1 MANVYHGA
9 IYGAYSKY
17 TRLRIQYTVTQDEVN
32 AISTIEM
39 NLYADRTKGSSQYNK
54 TGRSY
59 WNLTGTGNNAINYDW
74 AASSLEM
81 HLGYSSIQVTHN
93 EQGDASVT
101 LSGYWYTDRTSSS
114 YIPTEISVSETITLQ
129 NIPRKSSISMSTADV
144 ESNARVTISGY
155 SDSFRHSVYCYFGN
169 TYEVIKTDQ
178 PRGSFDWKIPKSFY
192 NEIRNSPRG
201 NGTIYCETY
210 SGSTFIGKT
219 ENSFTV
225 TTNEQLCKPTITGTL
240 TDSNEKTVALTGD
253 NTKLIRYH
261 STAYIQTN
269 AQAKNS
275 ASIRGIFAK
284 GTEVINNE
292 IWFENVETNEFEIM
306 ARDSRNYE
314 GKDLLT
320 AEMIPYIPLSLSATF
335 FRPLPTTG
343 EVSVKYSGNY
353 FNGQFSETES
363 NILDITWYYREKVSF
378 GEENEW
384 IEGGKITPTFEEN
397 KIVEDT
403 VSLGNIFE
411 YRNEYDFKIEAK
423 DKLTEVVRTASVSMG
438 IPVFNWGKDF
448 FNVNTKATFKE
459 DVDGKNLPV
468 AKALEIDTYD
478 DVGEGEILQKTGL
491 YTTSRTSTHI
501 WYHLIN
507 LRHRN
512 GDSDG
517 IYYGWQL
524 RQPFDTYG
532 SLQSR
537 VQESGTWKSWRTIYT
552 GTTLFENLSGET
564 GTVYLSEDAI
574 LYRWLEIQYFDYDG
588 IYGQAKA
595 FAGSSSF
602 LNTYEYFGHSGTAF
616 HKGNVIM
623 PTGTTIQRTVS
634 WENAITSA
642 GSNLTQ
648 QINTDYSKLRIIR
661 VIGYR

>member
-74 AASSLEM
+74 AVSSLEM
-81 HLGYSSIQVTHN
+81 HLGYSSIQVPHN

-101 LSGYWYTDRTSSS
+101 LSGYWYTDRTGSS
-114 YIPTEISVSETITLQ
+114 YIPTEISVSETIALQ

-155 SDSFRHSVYCYFGN
+155 SDSFRHSVYCYFYN
-169 TYEVIKTDQ
+169 RYEVIKTDQ
-178 PRGSFDWKIPKSFY
+178 PRGSFDWKIPTSFY
-192 NEIRNSPRG
+192 NEIRNSRKG

-225 TTNEQLCKPTITGTL
+225 TTNEELCRPTISGTL

-275 ASIRGIFAK
+275 ASIEAVFAK
-284 GTEVINNE
+284 GIEVINNE
-292 IWFENVETNEFEIM
+292 IWFENVETNEFEIK

-335 FRPLPTTG
+335 FRTLPTTG
-343 EVSVKYSGNY
+343 EVSVTYSGNY
-353 FNGQFSETES
+353 FNGQFSETTP
-363 NILDITWYYREKVSF
+363 NTLDITWYYREKVSS

-403 VSLGNIFE
+403 KELGNIFDYRKE
-411 YRNEYDFKIEAK
+411 YEFKIEAK

-448 FNVNTKATFKE
+448 FNVNVDAEFQGAIKGAT
-459 DVDGKNLPV
+459 LPV
-468 AKALEIDTYD
+468 AKTTYNQTQFTQ
-478 DVGEGEILQKTGL
+478 VGEGEFLNNSGL
-491 YTTSRTSTHI
+491 YTVYSSMPA

-507 LRHRN
+507 VRHRN
-512 GDSDG
+512 GFSDG
-517 IYYGWQL
+517 VSYGWQI
-524 RQPFDTYG
+524 RQPFDPYG
-532 SLQSR
+532 SIQARTQHAGEWNSWGTLYAGISLY
-537 VQESGTWKSWRTIYT
+537 ENGSGTTGNFSLSPEVASCKTIRVYYNDETYRRQSSKDIDIRLSSTFMLDGMVSDFANSLNYNTSYSISGQEVSVFAYASFNRNYST
-552 GTTLFENLSGET
+552 GQISGDT
-564 GTVYLSEDAI
+564 S
-574 LYRWLEIQYFDYDG
+574 
-588 IYGQAKA
+588 K
-595 FAGSSSF
+595 
-602 LNTYEYFGHSGTAF
+602 
-616 HKGNVIM
+616 NVI
-623 PTGTTIQRTVS
+623 
-634 WENAITSA
+634 
-642 GSNLTQ
+642 
-648 QINTDYSKLRIIR
+648 R
-661 VIGYR
+661 VYKVVGFR